1 MKLAIVF
8 TRRQW
13 YRRKTFIIPISLLIL
28 LLIGGIILGAAL
40 GSRRIIVTNTA
51 GMIVDI
57 SSAGRRGKQN
67 IQ

>member
-13 YRRKTFIIPISLLIL
+13 YLRKTFIIPISVLIL

-57 SSAGRRGKQN
+57 SSAGRQGKQN